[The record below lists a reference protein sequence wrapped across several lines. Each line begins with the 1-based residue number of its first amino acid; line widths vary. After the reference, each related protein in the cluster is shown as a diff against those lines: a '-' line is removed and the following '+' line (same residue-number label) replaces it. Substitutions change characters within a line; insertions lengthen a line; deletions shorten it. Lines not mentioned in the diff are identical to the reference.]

1 MKLSYE
7 TRPGGLRPART
18 QLRDP
23 ILAHK
28 NKVIYSIN
36 LDGETICVDVFQRP
50 DGSFGFDEFRR
61 DPEDGRGWYSI
72 GYHGEKEFLS
82 AELALKEAR
91 RMVSWLAN
99 VIDT

>member
-1 MKLSYE
+1 M
-7 TRPGGLRPART
+7 
-18 QLRDP
+18 
-23 ILAHK
+23 AHK
-28 NKVIYSIN
+28 NKVIHSIN

-72 GYHGEKEFLS
+72 GYHGGKEFLS

-99 VIDT
+99 AMDALARKS